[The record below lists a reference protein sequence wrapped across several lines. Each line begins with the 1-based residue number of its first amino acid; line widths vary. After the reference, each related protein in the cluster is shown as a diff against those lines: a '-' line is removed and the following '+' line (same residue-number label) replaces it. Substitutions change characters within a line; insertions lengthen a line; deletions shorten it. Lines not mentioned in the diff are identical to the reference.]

1 VAGYTIKNLREIE
14 DAAVKFGL
22 SPEMESRF
30 AGRPLGAE
38 AIALSLQR
46 LAPGSQQPFGHRH
59 HEDEEIY
66 VVIEGSGTVTLD
78 GEEHQLRPWD
88 AIRVAPDTARLFAAG
103 PEGLEFLAFGGNSG
117 IDDVESFPAGEH

>member
-1 VAGYTIKNLREIE
+1 VPAYTIKNLREVE

-22 SPEMESRF
+22 SPEMEARF
-30 AGRPLGAE
+30 AARPLGAE
-38 AIALSLQR
+38 TVGLSLQR

-59 HEDEEIY
+59 HDDEEIY
-66 VVIEGSGTVTLD
+66 VVIEGSGSVTLD

-117 IDDVESFPAGEH
+117 TDDVESFPAG